1 MQDKKDLNDIL
12 SSIDPRLRD
21 KLMSVSQL
29 SEEKTTPQEN
39 IEEIN
44 EIPAEIPEETAEI
57 SEEAAE
63 VPHEEKEEAPAIDTP
78 FPEQSEPEEEIS
90 DSLKEA
96 KEQAADILAYG
107 LAPKTDKKQISSF
120 AKSVR
125 EIILL
130 ELVSL
135 ALFFLSLKDG
145 IPSNFSLFAI
155 LLPAL
160 VGIGSRLL
168 VQKLSL
174 KEAVLKCKWH
184 IILTFF
190 IFICIVLSI

>member
-39 IEEIN
+39 REEIN
-44 EIPAEIPEETAEI
+44 EIPVENPEEATEV
-57 SEEAAE
+57 SEEEAE
-63 VPHEEKEEAPAIDTP
+63 VPYEAPAINTP